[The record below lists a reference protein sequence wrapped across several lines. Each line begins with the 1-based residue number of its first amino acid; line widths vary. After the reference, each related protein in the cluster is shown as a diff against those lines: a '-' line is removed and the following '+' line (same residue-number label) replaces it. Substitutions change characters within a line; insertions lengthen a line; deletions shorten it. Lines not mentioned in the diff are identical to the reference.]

1 MEREKLLTILMGI
14 VVIMTFFNT
23 YSLLYLSD
31 RINIIA
37 GDTNN
42 QLEANES
49 SPFSTDDDA
58 IMGSEDAPV
67 TMIEFSDFECYY
79 CGKFYTET
87 LPQLKTNYI
96 DTGKVRFVYRDYP
109 LAMHQNAQKAAE
121 AAECAGE
128 QGKFWEYHNKLLENQ
143 NALDNESLKQ
153 YAKDLGLNE
162 AQFNTCLD
170 SGEMTSEVQKDFSD
184 GASYGVTGTPTFFIN
199 DQKLV
204 GAKPYSSF
212 ESAIE
217 AELNK

>member
-1 MEREKLLTILMGI
+1 MTILMGI

-31 RINIIA
+31 RINTIA
-37 GDTNN
+37 GDTND
-42 QLEANES
+42 QLGANES
-49 SPFSTDDDA
+49 SLFSIDDDT
-58 IMGSEDAPV
+58 IMGSEDATV

-87 LPQLKTNYI
+87 LSQLKTNYI
-96 DTGKVRFVYRDYP
+96 DTGKVKFVYRDYP

-153 YAKDLGLNE
+153 YAKDLGLDE
-162 AQFNTCLD
+162 TQFNTCLD

-184 GASYGVTGTPTFFIN
+184 GSSYGVTGTPTFFIN

-217 AELNK
+217 EELNK